1 MKTSVVSTLAILP
14 ILATVS
20 AFEIADIYKKT
31 LGNSDCTAIHLTEG
45 RILRANCVKPGY
57 GSRAD
62 YNLDLNTCFA
72 NYLGS
77 LNHVTNGGFSGSCAG
92 CHMDGTKLI
101 CECLISPESG
111 IKHNEVELDNWDLIQ
126 VNDDI
131 LTCGSDSVGLE
142 MRGTGKAAR
151 FFTA

>member
-14 ILATVS
+14 ILTTVS

-57 GSRAD
+57 GSR
-62 YNLDLNTCFA
+62 
-72 NYLGS
+72 S